1 MNLQLNNNQ
10 IIKQSDPKYISQND
24 FIYFKNELL
33 KDLKVIES
41 KILSKVKAT
50 TDQFESK
57 ILTMNSKINIFQTK
71 ITELSASINSDA
83 NQTERINKL
92 YTFKTNIEEKFYLQE
107 KRIKELNDYLNESI
121 YSMNKTVQENINYPG
136 VIGTNSKFQNFH
148 AFVDFLMNNMNNF
161 NSFKEKI
168 NNLDILN
175 YKTKFDKVMKS
186 YKMQMDSFINT
197 SQNMTKDT
205 LVIYDNKLN
214 NLLAAFDNKIQEEKD
229 MFQKYTDKVTQQYNE
244 ITNNLSSI
252 KDEFSKKLDINK
264 DECTRKIAS
273 ISLSN
278 DRYDYDFENLNKKID
293 KTNDYI
299 KNKYSDF
306 DDKLKEQESKLLSKI
321 NHLFSLIKKSGSLL
335 VQRKNH
341 KDNSFNF
348 DKEFNI
354 FRSLDKNMRETV
366 PVESRI
372 KKYIEGEITID
383 EIVSNK
389 ERKRLQNSSNEN
401 DLNGIN
407 KMYENDIMPLMN
419 NVKFV
424 NFHNEAIKNNQENP
438 DSKSFIDKKK
448 VASYIIEKEN
458 VIINKIPRKQIIKNL
473 LQSTSEPLS
482 NYFVKNKRDKKE
494 SLNKIK
500 ANKKKSSTIKGRII
514 DINNNSFK
522 NYFNNS
528 TSHFFLKRKNEE
540 GPCFDNADF
549 EDLQDINRRT
559 FSSAHSQTRNEQ
571 NSMRQ
576 NSIMNYNTTD
586 LLKENNT
593 KSKENMK
600 TTNDNGE
607 NNVHINNNNNNNNT
621 LNKSINNIKN
631 KSLDKSNIINK
642 SIDKENILNPI
653 TNINKEIFIQDDNK
667 ENDYQ
672 KKRTKIIHNFNS
684 ASKLF
689 DLNIKSENLWNVK
702 YKINP
707 IQKNM
712 KIIKNSGSPLNHTL
726 KLKIDKDKTTQRP
739 PIHFYLNVK
748 NKNKK

>member
-1 MNLQLNNNQ
+1 MNLHLNNNQ

-278 DRYDYDFENLNKKID
+278 DRYDFDFENLNKKID

-448 VASYIIEKEN
+448 EVHRNLYLII
-458 VIINKIPRKQIIKNL
+458 
-473 LQSTSEPLS
+473 S
-482 NYFVKNKRDKKE
+482 
-494 SLNKIK
+494 
-500 ANKKKSSTIKGRII
+500 
-514 DINNNSFK
+514 
-522 NYFNNS
+522 
-528 TSHFFLKRKNEE
+528 
-540 GPCFDNADF
+540 
-549 EDLQDINRRT
+549 
-559 FSSAHSQTRNEQ
+559 
-571 NSMRQ
+571 
-576 NSIMNYNTTD
+576 
-586 LLKENNT
+586 
-593 KSKENMK
+593 
-600 TTNDNGE
+600 
-607 NNVHINNNNNNNNT
+607 
-621 LNKSINNIKN
+621 
-631 KSLDKSNIINK
+631 
-642 SIDKENILNPI
+642 
-653 TNINKEIFIQDDNK
+653 
-667 ENDYQ
+667 
-672 KKRTKIIHNFNS
+672 
-684 ASKLF
+684 
-689 DLNIKSENLWNVK
+689 
-702 YKINP
+702 
-707 IQKNM
+707 
-712 KIIKNSGSPLNHTL
+712 
-726 KLKIDKDKTTQRP
+726 
-739 PIHFYLNVK
+739 
-748 NKNKK
+748 